1 MRVNDSPASSRQFV
15 ASPASVSSTMN
26 EFATRKRTLNIAYG
40 LAIGVGL
47 AAGVG
52 VGASASV
59 GTGVVVG
66 LGAGGAVIMLVPVVW
81 LVYAWWRSRQKVL
94 VGVTNQGLTIDR
106 WPGDAFSFADATL
119 GPWVNMGV
127 ALHLRSGSHR
137 FVLGGRDRRI
147 ASSTQLVAPP
157 VQAVDAWL
165 WDSEFDE
172 LLTGGGRQGGADV
185 RGPAPGEATRC
196 LLFPNPYLAEQMGPF
211 AFRKQLR
218 LQRSLS
224 QPSLVL
230 DVDND
235 AIRVI
240 DTNDNAPSAS
250 ASRAQVTATPAV
262 YQPDSVTSG
271 DGSTYDYAA
280 IPGLVVSV
288 PGMPPVTIGCLDL
301 VGSQF
306 RFAWRGKVSRSSER
320 PAYVVSAA
328 DLLTLAEKFGLA
340 PHLEDMRR
348 SPTTQTSA
356 TPPRSQQAAI
366 RRDHDGT
373 ARPK

>member
-1 MRVNDSPASSRQFV
+1 MRVNDSPSAPRQFV
-15 ASPASVSSTMN
+15 ASPASASAKMN
-26 EFATRKRTLNIAYG
+26 EFATGKRTLNALYG
-40 LAIGVGL
+40 LALGVGL

-52 VGASASV
+52 VGAGAGV
-59 GTGVVVG
+59 GTGIGVG
-66 LGAGGAVIMLVPVVW
+66 LGAGTAIIMLVPLAW
-81 LVYAWWRSRQKVL
+81 LAYAWWRSRHEVIL
-94 VGVTNQGLTIDR
+94 GVTNEGLTIDR
-106 WPGDAFSFADATL
+106 WPGDVFPFADATL

-147 ASSTQLVAPP
+147 ASSTRLDAPP

-172 LLTGGGRQGGADV
+172 LLTVGGRQGGADV

-211 AFRKQLR
+211 AFRKHLQ

-230 DVDND
+230 DVGDD

-240 DTNDNAPSAS
+240 DPNCDTPIAS
-250 ASRAQVTATPAV
+250 ASRAQVTATPAI

-271 DGSTYDYAA
+271 DGSTYDCAA
-280 IPGLVVSV
+280 IPGLLVGV
-288 PGMPPVTIGCLDL
+288 PGVPPVTIGCLDL

-306 RFAWRGKVSRSSER
+306 RFSWRGDAHRPNER

-328 DLLTLAEKFGLA
+328 DWRTLAEKFGLA

-348 SPTTQTSA
+348 SPTT
-356 TPPRSQQAAI
+356 
-366 RRDHDGT
+366 
-373 ARPK
+373 